1 MELSIQFQSLIVSL
15 VYGILLSYL
24 IKICYRW
31 LFLSK
36 KVFQIPFTLF
46 FGICICLVYFYLLYW
61 VNGGIVHLYFL
72 FLVIVGWFLGNSIS
86 NSSRK

>member
-1 MELSIQFQSLIVSL
+1 MELSIQFQSLVVSFI
-15 VYGILLSYL
+15 YGILLSYL

-36 KVFQIPFTLF
+36 KAFRIPFTLF
-46 FGICICLVYFYLLYW
+46 FGVCICLVYFYLLYW

-72 FLVIVGWFLGNSIS
+72 FLVVLGCILGIFIS
-86 NSSRK
+86 NGSRR